1 MPTTE
6 YITLDAS
13 GSNSTTLND
22 APSKVLDATVT
33 APPLVVRSPIRY
45 LAASASSAV
54 SIKRVITKT
63 LSVSGVG
70 IPSFVK
76 LVGHLFNAGATAIS
90 TFIEKHWGPRP
101 FAVVRAQ
108 NNWVISDNN
117 QWLVIS
123 TNNWTETI
131 LGD

>member
-33 APPLVVRSPIRY
+33 TTPVVVRSPTRY

-54 SIKRVITKT
+54 SILTSSMKV
-63 LSVSGVG
+63 LSVVAVGV
-70 IPSFVK
+70 STVVK
-76 LVGHLFNAGATAIS
+76 LVGHKFSVARSAIAS
-90 TFIEKHWGPRP
+90 YIERHWGPRP
-101 FAVVRAQ
+101 FAVAKAQ
-108 NNWVISDNN
+108 NNWVIAETN
-117 QWLVIS
+117 QWRVIS
-123 TNNWTETI
+123 TNNWTETV